1 MSFSPLKH
9 KLRSVISQEVNRA
22 QALAATKDDM
32 AAIHR
37 IVEPMVDSVI
47 ELVRGITEIYERS
60 GQSVRRLGEIDPGET
75 ADKLADIRLM
85 LDHLEMLHRLEYV
98 DLATRLSVIEP
109 ELAAATV
116 EELAHLPEGMA
127 KLELFYKA
135 IQQKL
140 TERVS

>member
-9 KLRSVISQEVNRA
+9 KLKSVISSEVNRA

-60 GQSVRRLGEIDPGET
+60 GQSVRRLSEIDPGET

-116 EELAHLPEGMA
+116 EELAHLPEGMT
-127 KLELFYKA
+127 KLEVFYKA
-135 IQQKL
+135 IQEKL
-140 TERVS
+140 TER